1 VALSPFAAFHF
12 LAPAWLLALPP
23 LWALA
28 VLGARRRRR
37 EGGWG
42 ALIDPPLLAALRL
55 EAGARSASPWPLI
68 ALAWT
73 LGVLALAGPAWQRV
87 QTHGVRAPRDWIIEL
102 DLSPSMQAT
111 DVAPSRVARA
121 RYAIDDLLSAA
132 RDARLA
138 LVAFAGEAHVVTPLT
153 TDVANVRA
161 LLQPLAPALMPESG
175 HALAPA
181 IDAAVDLLHSG
192 DSRHGEVILLTDGGD
207 DGPQA
212 LEAARRLHAA
222 GGTLHVVGVGTEA
235 GAPQPDGAGGF
246 LREPQGDLSLSR
258 LPATALRELAAAG
271 GGDYRPLADLPAL
284 IAALRTRA
292 SPTGEGAVEERELRV
307 EAWRNA
313 GYWLL
318 LPLLAVVALIA
329 RRGWL

>member
-1 VALSPFAAFHF
+1 VALSPLTALHF
-12 LAPAWLLALPP
+12 LEPAWLLALPP

-28 VLGARRRRR
+28 VLGARRRQRT
-37 EGGWG
+37 GGWD
-42 ALIDPPLLAALRL
+42 ALFDPPLLAALRL
-55 EAGARSASPWPLI
+55 EAATRGASPWPLI

-73 LGVLALAGPAWQRV
+73 LGVLALAGPAGQRV
-87 QTHGVRAPRDWIIEL
+87 QTDAVRAPRDWVIEL
-102 DLSPSMQAT
+102 DLSPSMQAA

-121 RYAIDDLLSAA
+121 RYAIDDILAAA

-138 LVAFAGEAHVVTPLT
+138 LIAFAGEAHVVTPLT

-181 IDAAVDLLHSG
+181 IDAAVELLHSG
-192 DSRHGEVILLTDGGD
+192 GSRRAEVILFTDGGD
-207 DGPQA
+207 DEPAA
-212 LEAARRLHAA
+212 LEAAGRLHTA

-235 GAPQPDGAGGF
+235 GAPQAEATGGAMRERQGG
-246 LREPQGDLSLSR
+246 LSLSR
-258 LPATALRELAAAG
+258 LPASALRQLAAAG
-271 GGDYRPLADLPAL
+271 GGEYRPLADLPAL
-284 IAALRTRA
+284 IGALQSRA
-292 SPTGEGAVEERELRV
+292 SPTGEDAVEARELRV